1 MDGIILGPSGNIFVI
16 CHVTTKIN
24 DIAII
29 NLLCEEENVLF
40 HDDEKGHLILG
51 EAVVSLALGD
61 REISIDTLIAEL
73 NQMAE
78 EETRDSRLA
87 EICDARHWLKQFR
100 LSQVRSDSGLRWLM
114 AASQDESGK
123 PHENV
128 IRLRPEEDEDR

>member
-1 MDGIILGPSGNIFVI
+1 M
-16 CHVTTKIN
+16 
-24 DIAII
+24 
-29 NLLCEEENVLF
+29 LF

-78 EETRDSRLA
+78 EETRDSRLG